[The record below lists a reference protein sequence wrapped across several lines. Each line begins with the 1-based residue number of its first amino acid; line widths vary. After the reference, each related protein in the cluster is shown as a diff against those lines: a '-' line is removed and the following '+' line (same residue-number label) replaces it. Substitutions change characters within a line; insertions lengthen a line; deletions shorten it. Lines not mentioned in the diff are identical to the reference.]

1 MYHCFNNQRFI
12 CFFSCDSHF
21 SRFMCDLT
29 VPPESIVIAV
39 TIEISFYNLF
49 QVKIL
54 TTY

>member
-12 CFFSCDSHF
+12 CFFPVILIF

-29 VPPESIVIAV
+29 VLPESIVIAV